1 MLVFD
6 PERFFE
12 YCVYNFEV
20 SCIKSS
26 KKINKSVTSN
36 INKYWRLSSFKKRKP
51 WLINVI
57 NVNTPSITHKKE
69 TLKNHLKFFMVLIIL
84 NT

>member
-20 SCIKSS
+20 SCIKSI
-26 KKINKSVTSN
+26 KKLIKAL
-36 INKYWRLSSFKKRKP
+36 RLT
-51 WLINVI
+51 LIN
-57 NVNTPSITHKKE
+57 TEGYPRLKKGN
-69 TLKNHLKFFMVLIIL
+69 LDL
-84 NT
+84 